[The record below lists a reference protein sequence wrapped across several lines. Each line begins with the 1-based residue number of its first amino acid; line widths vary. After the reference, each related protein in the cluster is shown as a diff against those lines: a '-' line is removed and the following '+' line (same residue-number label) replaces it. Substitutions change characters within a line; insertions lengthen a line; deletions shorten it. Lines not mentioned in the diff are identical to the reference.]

1 MYLVKI
7 RMTSLKFDLIR
18 YSDPLKIVNYFVSGF
33 NMLAALILEVME
45 KQESESLQVHL
56 KSKTSLSGK
65 N

>member
-1 MYLVKI
+1 MKV
-7 RMTSLKFDLIR
+7 
-18 YSDPLKIVNYFVSGF
+18 VNYFVSGF

-56 KSKTSLSGK
+56 KSKTSLTGK

>member
-7 RMTSLKFDLIR
+7 RMTSLKFDIIR
-18 YSDPLKIVNYFVSGF
+18 HAYPLKIVNYFVSGF

-56 KSKTSLSGK
+56 KSNTSLTGK